1 MLKTQVVYFFIMNNQ
16 YIKQNCNWSLS
27 VHKRNMRK
35 MFVHDYLKNGLTNL
49 DAVFT
54 IVFWQVFKYF
64 QQLFI
69 YKYYLWNISK
79 RMVNK

>member
-1 MLKTQVVYFFIMNNQ
+1 
-16 YIKQNCNWSLS
+16 
-27 VHKRNMRK
+27 MRK

-69 YKYYLWNISK
+69 YKYYL
-79 RMVNK
+79 